1 VDWQSVWLKMSWQAR
16 SRHAPDSLFQLH
28 ELDWKHVDRL
38 RLQHLLLNVEVVVG
52 RVVVVAAVD
61 PCVALALV
69 AAHASTGPHVPNPLP
84 LSVNYQPGMST
95 ARRTARTAARRA
107 SCRSTRTAPAGAVH
121 RPAGQM
127 SALK

>member
-16 SRHAPDSLFQLH
+16 SRHAPDWLSQLH
-28 ELDWKHVDRL
+28 ELDSKARVDRL

-69 AAHASTGPHVPNPLP
+69 AAHIDWP
-84 LSVNYQPGMST
+84 
-95 ARRTARTAARRA
+95 ARTKPVAIVRELAAGHVDCEKNSPHGGAPQR
-107 SCRSTRTAPAGAVH
+107 CRSARTAPASRCIGPPGKC
-121 RPAGQM
+121 RR
-127 SALK
+127 